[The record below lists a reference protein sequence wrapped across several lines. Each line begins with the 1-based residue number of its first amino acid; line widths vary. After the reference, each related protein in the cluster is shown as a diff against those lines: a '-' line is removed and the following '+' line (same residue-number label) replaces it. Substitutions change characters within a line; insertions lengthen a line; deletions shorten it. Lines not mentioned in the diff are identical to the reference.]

1 MDKLQQKKFNSNPM
15 TYATGLIRGHTDAEI
30 SDWIDR
36 EGSVDLDRLT
46 NDDIRVAQRFIE
58 IFKIMND

>member
-1 MDKLQQKKFNSNPM
+1 MDKLQQKFNSNPM

-30 SDWIDR
+30 SAWIDR
-36 EGSVDLDRLT
+36 EGSVDLDRLSS
-46 NDDIRVAQRFIE
+46 DDIAVAQRFIE

>member
-1 MDKLQQKKFNSNPM
+1 MDKLDQKFNSNPM
-15 TYATGLIRGHTDAEI
+15 TYATGLIRGHTDSEI

-46 NDDIRVAQRFIE
+46 SEDIAVAQRFIE
-58 IFKIMND
+58 IFKIMNN

>member
-1 MDKLQQKKFNSNPM
+1 MDKLDQKFNSNPM
-15 TYATGLIRGHTDAEI
+15 TYATGLIRGHTDSEI

-46 NDDIRVAQRFIE
+46 SEDIAVAQRFIE